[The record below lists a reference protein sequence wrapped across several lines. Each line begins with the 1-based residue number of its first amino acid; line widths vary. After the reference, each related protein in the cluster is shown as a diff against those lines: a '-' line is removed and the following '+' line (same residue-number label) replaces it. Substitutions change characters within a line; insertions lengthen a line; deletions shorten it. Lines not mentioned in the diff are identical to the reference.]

1 MKHELKISQSLRQ
14 TSAYWLLGLGL
25 LAGQNVGAV
34 DFGPFT
40 LTGFA
45 KAEVSRASNQC
56 ADCQLNLGESRHRP
70 WADALAEGKEYGSKG
85 GKITLFQPYLA
96 TKDFDLGQGFKLKG
110 LLSQRWRDGK
120 EDIPGIWYE
129 KNATLSHED
138 YGSIQVGAFPT
149 RSWSVA
155 DYPYGTNVG
164 IADSWASSGAGYGL
178 LQRAVRVGL
187 PLMDVANGDFHME
200 LTYDAG
206 DSKYKVRK
214 PEFFELYAKYV
225 KGPLT
230 LDAIAQTGT
239 NGQAVSWGHAPF
251 VAATTTEPFVGQDG
265 NPLLVDGN
273 KQSIVMLM
281 ARYQLNAK
289 TDLYGGIRHNR
300 WSGTKAVVTGYVAPN
315 ALWNDMFN
323 VDGVDAATNK
333 AYSASSTDISLGAVY
348 KIAPKWNVNAGMV
361 YLGKASTK
369 NPVER
374 GQSNTMLLN
383 TFGVGYEIQPGFSV
397 YGFAGIVN
405 FGKKG
410 LAPLSMPGHAAFT
423 GVDSRVAK
431 SGNWMGAGLV
441 YTF

>member
-1 MKHELKISQSLRQ
+1 MNNLNKIPQSLRQ
-14 TSAYWLLGLGL
+14 NSAYWLLGLSM
-25 LAGQNVGAV
+25 AASQSAFAI

-45 KAEVSRASNQC
+45 KAEISRTSNLC
-56 ADCQLNLGESRHRP
+56 ADCQSIAGEVRHRP
-70 WADALAEGKEYGSKG
+70 WADAIAEGKRYGTAQG
-85 GKITLFQPYLA
+85 TVTLFQPYLG
-96 TKDFDLGQGFKLKG
+96 TKEFDLGQGFKAKG
-110 LLSQRWRDGK
+110 LLSQRLRDG
-120 EDIPGIWYE
+120 ETDIKGVMYE
-129 KNATLSHED
+129 KNVTLSHEN
-138 YGSIQVGAFPT
+138 YGSIQIGAFPT

-155 DYPYGTNVG
+155 DYPYGTNIG
-164 IADSWASSGAGYGL
+164 IADSWGSSGAGYGL
-178 LQRAVRVGL
+178 LQRAVRAGL
-187 PLMDVANGDFHME
+187 PLMDVANGDLHIE
-200 LTYDAG
+200 LTHDAG
-206 DSKYKVRK
+206 DANYKVRK

-230 LDAIAQTGT
+230 LDAIAQSGT
-239 NGQAVSWGHAPF
+239 NGQAVAWGHAPF
-251 VAATTTEPFVGQDG
+251 VAATTTAPFLDQSGK
-265 NPLLVDGN
+265 PLLVDGN

-281 ARYQLNAK
+281 ARYQLNTK

-300 WSGTKAVVTGYVAPN
+300 WSGAKAVVTDYVHPN

-348 KIAPKWNVNAGMV
+348 RFAPKWNVNTGMV

-369 NPVER
+369 NPVDR

-383 TFGVGYEIQPGFSV
+383 TLGVGYEVQPGFAV
-397 YGFAGIVN
+397 YGFAGVVN

-410 LAPLSMPGHAAFT
+410 FAPLSMPGHAAFT

-431 SGNWMGAGLV
+431 SGNWGGLGWV
-441 YTF
+441 FTY